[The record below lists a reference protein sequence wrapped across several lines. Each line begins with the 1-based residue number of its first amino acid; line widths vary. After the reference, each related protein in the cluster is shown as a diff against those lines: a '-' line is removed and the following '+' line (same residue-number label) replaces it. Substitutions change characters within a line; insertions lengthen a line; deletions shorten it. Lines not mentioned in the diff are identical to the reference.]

1 MKVVILGAGVS
12 GINAAINAKKI
23 SSNSEVILISE
34 KENIGYSP
42 CALPY
47 TLSNT
52 IKRDRIFEFKKEF
65 LEQLKIKLILGKKIK
80 EISTREK
87 KVFLENKEA
96 ISYDKLIIA
105 LGSTVFV
112 PEIEDLKKIKFYT
125 LKTIE
130 DFEELNERINW
141 MLKNNKKKVLILGA
155 GFIGLEIAEALVKKK
170 FEVKIIE
177 IKNRILPQMLDGEMS
192 KIVLEELQRNNVE
205 VKLNEK
211 ILRIEQGRAFTNKG
225 VYDFDTLIIATGVKP
240 NIEIVKKSGIKTNI
254 GIVVNDKLETSE
266 KDVYACGDCI
276 EIKNK
281 MTGNNCLIQL
291 ANIALITSEIAVN
304 NALSNN
310 VIKLDSVIPNSITK
324 IFGLEIASVGIT
336 EEEAKNNKIGV
347 FSALINAKTREE
359 YSDGKEIII
368 KIISDSNE
376 KIIGAQ
382 IIGKEY
388 VALRADLIALA
399 IKKECKLKDLIYL
412 ENAYSPLTTPAIEP
426 ISIAAKYCLKKI
438 NAARASSNGK

>member
-52 IKRDRIFEFKKEF
+52 IKRDRIFEFNKEF

-426 ISIAAKYCLKKI
+426 ISIASKYCLKKI